1 MRKLNKSK
9 IYCVMLRFYIWL
21 KLAACFYGDRNKNI
35 SVLVYL
41 YFWDIEK
48 KCVYI
53 PFYEHLFSSYYVA
66 ILFNYIP
73 RRYWVP

>member
-48 KCVYI
+48 NVYI
-53 PFYEHLFSSYYVA
+53 FHFMGIYFHL
-66 ILFNYIP
+66 IM
-73 RRYWVP
+73 